1 MEINKIYNEDCKIGM
16 QRIPDHS
23 VDAVICDLP
32 YGVTDYDWDKIIDG
46 KWLASEYKRVCK
58 QNANV
63 LLFCTANFAKYLLD
77 SFLTSEFSHQLIWVK
92 KNKTRHL
99 SQKALP
105 MSQHE
110 IILCFRINKY
120 SNKDKHKAL
129 RGYMMSELKCSGMS
143 IKEVEKAIPNYSAHH
158 WFSASSDYRI
168 PTEKN
173 YLRLH
178 EVTSRFKKPYAQI
191 KSEFL
196 SEKDNICTYNG
207 TSSSD
212 VLDFHLTEKRS
223 HPTQKPVAL
232 IEHLINAYTNQGDTI
247 LDNCIGS
254 GTTAIAAL
262 NTGRNF
268 IGFETDKTYYKI
280 ACDRIREAL
289 REPKLDI

>member
-1 MEINKIYNEDCKIGM
+1 MELNKIYNEDCRIGM
-16 QRIPDHS
+16 SRIPDKS
-23 VDAVICDLP
+23 IDAVICDLP
-32 YGVTDYDWDKIIDG
+32 YGVTDHEWDRVIDG

-63 LLFCTANFAKYLLD
+63 LLFCTAAFGKYLMNC
-77 SFLTSEFSHQLIWVK
+77 FLESEFSHQLIWVK
-92 KNKTRHL
+92 QNRTRHL
-99 SQKALP
+99 SQKSLP

-143 IKEVEKAIPNYSAHH
+143 IKEVEKAIPNYSANH
-158 WFSASSDYRI
+158 WFSTSWDYRI

-173 YLRLH
+173 YLRLQ

-196 SEKDNICTYNG
+196 SERDNICTYNG
-207 TSSSD
+207 TSLSD

-223 HPTQKPVAL
+223 HPTQKPLAL
-232 IEHLINAYTNQGDTI
+232 IEHLVKVYTNPSDII

-254 GTTAIAAL
+254 GTTAIASI

-268 IGFETDKTYYKI
+268 IGFEMDKTYYQI
-280 ACDRIREAL
+280 ACDRIQNAL
-289 REPKLDI
+289 IEPRLAI

>member
-1 MEINKIYNEDCKIGM
+1 MEINKIYNEDCRIGM
-16 QRIPDHS
+16 QMIPDHS

-99 SQKALP
+99 SQKSLP

-110 IILCFRINKY
+110 IVLCFRINKY
-120 SNKDKHKAL
+120 INTDSHKEL
-129 RGYMMSELKCSGMS
+129 REYMLSELSDSGMS
-143 IKEVEKAIPNYSAHH
+143 VNDLKSKIPNYSANH
-158 WFSASSDYRI
+158 WFTHSSDYRI

-173 YLRLH
+173 YLRLQ
-178 EVTSRFKKPYAQI
+178 ELSGRFKKPYSEI
-191 KSEFL
+191 KSKFL

-207 TSSSD
+207 ACSSD
-212 VLDFHLTEKRS
+212 VLHFHLKEKRS

-232 IEHLINAYTNQGDTI
+232 IEYLVNVYTNPGDII

-262 NTGRNF
+262 NTDRNF
-268 IGFETDKTYYKI
+268 IGFETDKTYYQI

-289 REPKLDI
+289 REPKLAL

>member
-16 QRIPDHS
+16 YRIPDHS

-32 YGVTDYDWDKIIDG
+32 YGVTDYEWDKIIDG

-92 KNKTRHL
+92 QNKTRHL
-99 SQKALP
+99 SHKSLP

-110 IILCFRINKY
+110 IILVFRVNKY
-120 SNKDKHKAL
+120 SNKHLHKSL
-129 RGYMMSELKCSGMS
+129 REYMISELKYSGMT
-143 IKEVEKAIPNYSAHH
+143 IKEVEKSIQNYSAHH
-158 WFSASSDYRI
+158 WFSVSSDYRI

-173 YLRLH
+173 YERLQ
-178 EVTSRFKKPYAQI
+178 EVTGRFNRPYNEV
-191 KSEFL
+191 KNEFL
-196 SEKDNICTYNG
+196 SEKNNTCTYNG
-207 TSSSD
+207 KSLSD
-212 VLDFHLTEKRS
+212 IINSHLTEKRV

-289 REPKLDI
+289 RDPKLAI